1 MCLGFYQQVYVM
13 YCEHQGKLDRLLKK
27 LKETKTSAF
36 CQALEIL
43 EQDPVC
49 CGECRTLSNIDD
61 DELSVE
67 FKLIFVFFVWVGLS
81 LHSFLMLPM
90 QRITRLPLLLDAV
103 LSKLKPNDD
112 EYDSWKMTLALL
124 NKVRKITS

>member
-1 MCLGFYQQVYVM
+1 MV
-13 YCEHQGKLDRLLKK
+13 
-27 LKETKTSAF
+27 
-36 CQALEIL
+36 
-43 EQDPVC
+43 
-49 CGECRTLSNIDD
+49 
-61 DELSVE
+61 SVE
-67 FKLIFVFFVWVGLS
+67 HYRILTTTSVEIKLIFVFFVWVGLS